1 MQKVKNY
8 VIIILGIMLGMS
20 VLFNSIQA
28 YRVVQ
33 TRHELELI
41 RVELGEARERQQH
54 VTDTVTSCLESV
66 ERTSSI
72 LSESAVTV
80 KDIRRQ
86 VEEIRTS
93 YQDMERLLRS
103 ICDSDASSN
112 NNSLPEAKRVGE

>member
-8 VIIILGIMLGMS
+8 VIIILGILLGIS

-54 VTDTVTSCLESV
+54 VTDTVTSCLKSV
-66 ERTSSI
+66 ERTGSI

-86 VEEIRTS
+86 VEEIRAS

-103 ICDSDASSN
+103 VCDSDASIN
-112 NNSLPEAKRVGE
+112 NTSL